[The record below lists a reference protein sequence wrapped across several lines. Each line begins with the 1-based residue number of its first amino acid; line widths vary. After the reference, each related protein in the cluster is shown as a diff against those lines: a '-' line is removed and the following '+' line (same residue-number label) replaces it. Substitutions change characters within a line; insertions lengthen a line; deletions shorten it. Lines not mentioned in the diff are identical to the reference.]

1 MHCFIIVHVKTIQEL
16 NIRCKQEC
24 IPIVYD
30 ARYNIDTTRPQ
41 LVLPPQSIQLDKPFQ
56 VFSKI
61 KGQSYL
67 SSQTI
72 HLNHILLTGE
82 HYKTVK
88 SADIATV
95 YEISYYVSAPLRQV
109 IPIACLWHSDID
121 TYIQFDVKK
130 LIELMKLD
138 IPETTTW
145 KSFSSVVL
153 RPLRYQMMGSVLVRI
168 SNY

>member
-1 MHCFIIVHVKTIQEL
+1 MQEL

-24 IPIVYD
+24 TPIVYD
-30 ARYNIDTTRPQ
+30 ARYNIETTRPQ

-67 SSQTI
+67 NRQTI
-72 HLNHILLTGE
+72 QSNDILFTGE

-95 YEISYYVSAPLRQV
+95 YEISYYVCAPLRQV
-109 IPIACLWHSDID
+109 IPIACL
-121 TYIQFDVKK
+121 
-130 LIELMKLD
+130 
-138 IPETTTW
+138 
-145 KSFSSVVL
+145 
-153 RPLRYQMMGSVLVRI
+153 
-168 SNY
+168 